1 MRKEFE
7 LTDEQVKELLSISKP
22 TPAIALQC
30 GEPPSPQRM
39 ANEWWQRIGKELGF
53 NYLTARP
60 MPSKGA
66 RFFTAEV
73 AEVDRQTAS

>member
-39 ANEWWQRIGKELGF
+39 ANDWWQGIGKELGF
-53 NYLTARP
+53 DYMTVRP
-60 MPSKGA
+60 VPGKGA
-66 RFFTAEV
+66 GFFTAEITS
-73 AEVDRQTAS
+73 ADQQAA